1 MKEKEIEQ
9 WEYRSFFTITSA
21 LSEGLE
27 TLNRLGAEGWEA
39 YSVIVNNDICEDVLT
54 RYFLKRRIQKGG
66 AE

>member
-1 MKEKEIEQ
+1 MEQKTKEQ

-21 LSEGLE
+21 LPEGLE

-39 YSVIVNNDICEDVLT
+39 YSVIVNNDICRDVLT

>member
-1 MKEKEIEQ
+1 MKENQIEQ
-9 WEYRSFFTITSA
+9 WEYRSFSTITST

-39 YSVIVNNDICEDVLT
+39 YSVIVNNDICRDVLT

-66 AE
+66 EL